1 MDENT
6 TAQRKDPLAEP
17 PGSQAGQPLSATPS
31 HMTPTLPSKAEDE
44 RTDGAAPDQEAGS
57 GRGGARGLLS
67 DGLRSLK
74 RLRSAKR
81 AHASARED
89 AERIQRQIAEMEEE
103 LEHRRDIT
111 ANYSQIV
118 QREAER
124 IAEAQTRAQR
134 AREARE
140 QAAQRVEALTSQ
152 MKAAHEVDSEREE
165 RLKLALSATESRE
178 TTSRENAK
186 RIQRR
191 LEEAKAALEKA
202 RKDKPGLIATATAAV
217 EAAQTRLDTLRA
229 EFADLQ
235 KNPSANSAN
244 YSVRSNELQIEISDA
259 ANDLHDAQ
267 EKLPRITQEVE
278 DAISSACAQVREA
291 EAPVE
296 EAKREHEAIT
306 AEADEA
312 RDALDR
318 AKTEAA
324 ARQKELR
331 DQIAAA
337 QKDVRDNDRTIEESS
352 ERVEDARAIVEEA
365 NDIRDHPEAIE
376 LLARQLVHNR
386 QELERAQGDV
396 AELAEEESRVRALT
410 RASRMRFGLAVLLAA
425 ALVVALGA
433 AWTLLR

>member
-1 MDENT
+1 M
-6 TAQRKDPLAEP
+6 R
-17 PGSQAGQPLSATPS
+17 
-31 HMTPTLPSKAEDE
+31 
-44 RTDGAAPDQEAGS
+44 
-57 GRGGARGLLS
+57 
-67 DGLRSLK
+67 
-74 RLRSAKR
+74 
-81 AHASARED
+81 
-89 AERIQRQIAEMEEE
+89 
-103 LEHRRDIT
+103 
-111 ANYSQIV
+111 
-118 QREAER
+118 
-124 IAEAQTRAQR
+124 
-134 AREARE
+134 
-140 QAAQRVEALTSQ
+140 RVEALTSQ
-152 MKAAHEVDSEREE
+152 MKAAHEEDSEREE

-202 RKDKPGLIATATAAV
+202 REDKPGLIATATAAV

-337 QKDVRDNDRTIEESS
+337 QKDVRDNDRAIEESS

-396 AELAEEESRVRALT
+396 VELAEEESRVRALT